1 MFMFYVYDDDDA
13 DDDLDDNDAL
23 KYNKLRSRSVSYS
36 SITVSPDE

>member
-23 KYNKLRSRSVSYS
+23 KYNKLRSRSVSY
-36 SITVSPDE
+36 V